1 MVKERTK
8 NATRNMIFGILQ
20 RMYHMLVPFFMRTAM
35 IYFMG
40 VQYVGLN
47 SLFTSILQV
56 LNLAELGVGSAMVYS
71 MYKPIAEDDKD
82 TICAL
87 MRLYKIYYRDFIKT
101 YINKDECFLDDEV
114 NSLLGIEKL
123 TNFELRDPYKKLNE
137 LNRLARTKSASLI
150 TGVLSYNGLLVGI
163 QMNYL
168 KNYTTLKEISTRIED
183 SKLVIYLNKVYEL
196 VCNLLMENIVPTD
209 VKEDNIL
216 INEETN
222 DVVLID
228 LDGSETIYGPDN
240 YLIDFPYNLDII
252 NNNFDK
258 MVNRLKIKKGL
269 SRILKLT

>member
-1 MVKERTK
+1 MQVIEISKDK
-8 NATRNMIFGILQ
+8 FLSYLLNPNPIFQGQFGKI
-20 RMYHMLVPFFMRTAM
+20 
-35 IYFMG
+35 
-40 VQYVGLN
+40 
-47 SLFTSILQV
+47 V
-56 LNLAELGVGSAMVYS
+56 LDNN
-71 MYKPIAEDDKD
+71 K
-82 TICAL
+82 
-87 MRLYKIYYRDFIKT
+87 LYKIYYRDFIKT

-114 NSLLGIEKL
+114 NSLLEIEKL
-123 TNFELRDPYKKLNE
+123 TNFELRNPYKKLNE
-137 LNRLARTKSASLI
+137 LNRLAGTKSPNLI

-168 KNYTTLKEISTRIED
+168 KNYTTLKEISTRVED

-196 VCNLLMENIVPTD
+196 VCDLLKENIVPTD

-216 INEETN
+216 VNEETN

-269 SRILKLT
+269 SRILKLTWN

>member
-1 MVKERTK
+1 MQVIEISKDK
-8 NATRNMIFGILQ
+8 FLSYLLNPNPIFQGQFGKI
-20 RMYHMLVPFFMRTAM
+20 
-35 IYFMG
+35 
-40 VQYVGLN
+40 
-47 SLFTSILQV
+47 V
-56 LNLAELGVGSAMVYS
+56 LDNN
-71 MYKPIAEDDKD
+71 K
-82 TICAL
+82 
-87 MRLYKIYYRDFIKT
+87 LYKIYYRDFIKT

-114 NSLLGIEKL
+114 NSLLEIEKL

-137 LNRLARTKSASLI
+137 LNRLARTKLASLI

-168 KNYTTLKEISTRIED
+168 KNYTTLKEISTRVED

-216 INEETN
+216 VNEETK

>member
-1 MVKERTK
+1 MQVIEISKDK
-8 NATRNMIFGILQ
+8 FLSYLLNPNPIFQGQFGKI
-20 RMYHMLVPFFMRTAM
+20 
-35 IYFMG
+35 
-40 VQYVGLN
+40 
-47 SLFTSILQV
+47 V
-56 LNLAELGVGSAMVYS
+56 LDNN
-71 MYKPIAEDDKD
+71 K
-82 TICAL
+82 
-87 MRLYKIYYRDFIKT
+87 LYKIYYRDFIKT

-114 NSLLGIEKL
+114 NSLLEIEKL
-123 TNFELRDPYKKLNE
+123 TNFELRDPYKKLKE

-168 KNYTTLKEISTRIED
+168 KNYTTLKEISTRVED
-183 SKLVIYLNKVYEL
+183 SKLVIYLNKAYEIVYD
-196 VCNLLMENIVPTD
+196 LLMENIVPTD

-216 INEETN
+216 VNEETN

>member
-1 MVKERTK
+1 
-8 NATRNMIFGILQ
+8 
-20 RMYHMLVPFFMRTAM
+20 MLD
-35 IYFMG
+35 
-40 VQYVGLN
+40 N
-47 SLFTSILQV
+47 
-56 LNLAELGVGSAMVYS
+56 N
-71 MYKPIAEDDKD
+71 K
-82 TICAL
+82 
-87 MRLYKIYYRDFIKT
+87 LYKIYYRDFIKT

-114 NSLLGIEKL
+114 NSLLEIEKL

-168 KNYTTLKEISTRIED
+168 KNYTTLKEISTRVED

-216 INEETN
+216 VNEETN

>member
-1 MVKERTK
+1 MQVIEISKDK
-8 NATRNMIFGILQ
+8 FLSYLLNPNPIFQGQFGKI
-20 RMYHMLVPFFMRTAM
+20 
-35 IYFMG
+35 
-40 VQYVGLN
+40 
-47 SLFTSILQV
+47 V
-56 LNLAELGVGSAMVYS
+56 LDNN
-71 MYKPIAEDDKD
+71 K
-82 TICAL
+82 
-87 MRLYKIYYRDFIKT
+87 LYKIYYRDFIKT

-114 NSLLGIEKL
+114 NSLLEIEKL

-168 KNYTTLKEISTRIED
+168 KNYTTLKEISTRVED

-196 VCNLLMENIVPTD
+196 VYDLLKENIVPTD

-216 INEETN
+216 VNEETN

-258 MVNRLKIKKGL
+258 MVNRLKIKKDL
-269 SRILKLT
+269 SRILK

>member
-1 MVKERTK
+1 MQVIEISKDK
-8 NATRNMIFGILQ
+8 FLSYLLNPNPIFQGQFGKI
-20 RMYHMLVPFFMRTAM
+20 
-35 IYFMG
+35 
-40 VQYVGLN
+40 
-47 SLFTSILQV
+47 V
-56 LNLAELGVGSAMVYS
+56 LDNN
-71 MYKPIAEDDKD
+71 K
-82 TICAL
+82 
-87 MRLYKIYYRDFIKT
+87 LYKIYYRDFIKT

-114 NSLLGIEKL
+114 NSLLEIEKL

-168 KNYTTLKEISTRIED
+168 KNYTTLKEISTRVED
-183 SKLVIYLNKVYEL
+183 SKLVIYLNKAYEIVYD
-196 VCNLLMENIVPTD
+196 LLKENIVPTD

-216 INEETN
+216 VNEETN
-222 DVVLID
+222 NVVLID

-269 SRILKLT
+269 SRILKLTWN

>member
-1 MVKERTK
+1 MQVIEISKDK
-8 NATRNMIFGILQ
+8 FLSYLLNPNPIFQGQFGKI
-20 RMYHMLVPFFMRTAM
+20 
-35 IYFMG
+35 
-40 VQYVGLN
+40 
-47 SLFTSILQV
+47 V
-56 LNLAELGVGSAMVYS
+56 LDNN
-71 MYKPIAEDDKD
+71 K
-82 TICAL
+82 
-87 MRLYKIYYRDFIKT
+87 LYKIYYRDFIKT

-114 NSLLGIEKL
+114 NSLLEIEKL

-150 TGVLSYNGLLVGI
+150 TGVLSYKGLLVGI

-168 KNYTTLKEISTRIED
+168 KNYTTLKEISTRVED

-216 INEETN
+216 VNEETK

-252 NNNFDK
+252 INNFDK

>member
-1 MVKERTK
+1 MQVIEISKDK
-8 NATRNMIFGILQ
+8 FLSYLLNPNPIFQGQFGKI
-20 RMYHMLVPFFMRTAM
+20 
-35 IYFMG
+35 
-40 VQYVGLN
+40 
-47 SLFTSILQV
+47 V
-56 LNLAELGVGSAMVYS
+56 LDNN
-71 MYKPIAEDDKD
+71 K
-82 TICAL
+82 
-87 MRLYKIYYRDFIKT
+87 LYKIYYRDFIKT

-137 LNRLARTKSASLI
+137 LNRLARRKSASLI

-168 KNYTTLKEISTRIED
+168 KNYTTLKEISTRVED

-216 INEETN
+216 VNEETK

>member
-1 MVKERTK
+1 MQVIEISKDK
-8 NATRNMIFGILQ
+8 FLSYLLNPNPIFQGQFGKI
-20 RMYHMLVPFFMRTAM
+20 
-35 IYFMG
+35 
-40 VQYVGLN
+40 
-47 SLFTSILQV
+47 V
-56 LNLAELGVGSAMVYS
+56 LDNN
-71 MYKPIAEDDKD
+71 K
-82 TICAL
+82 
-87 MRLYKIYYRDFIKT
+87 LYKIYYRDFIKT

-114 NSLLGIEKL
+114 NSLLEIEKL

-168 KNYTTLKEISTRIED
+168 KNYTTLKEISTRVED

-196 VCNLLMENIVPTD
+196 VYDLLKENIVPTD

-216 INEETN
+216 VNEETN

-269 SRILKLT
+269 SRILK

>member
-1 MVKERTK
+1 MQVIEISKDK
-8 NATRNMIFGILQ
+8 FLSYLLNPNPIFQGQFGKI
-20 RMYHMLVPFFMRTAM
+20 
-35 IYFMG
+35 
-40 VQYVGLN
+40 
-47 SLFTSILQV
+47 V
-56 LNLAELGVGSAMVYS
+56 LDNN
-71 MYKPIAEDDKD
+71 K
-82 TICAL
+82 
-87 MRLYKIYYRDFIKT
+87 LYKIYYRDFIKT

-114 NSLLGIEKL
+114 NSLLEIEKL

-168 KNYTTLKEISTRIED
+168 KNYTTLKEISTRVED
-183 SKLVIYLNKVYEL
+183 SKLVIYLNKAYEIVYD
-196 VCNLLMENIVPTD
+196 LLKKNIVPTD

-216 INEETN
+216 VNEETN

>member
-1 MVKERTK
+1 MQVIEISKDK
-8 NATRNMIFGILQ
+8 FLSYLLNPNPIFQGQFGKI
-20 RMYHMLVPFFMRTAM
+20 
-35 IYFMG
+35 
-40 VQYVGLN
+40 
-47 SLFTSILQV
+47 V
-56 LNLAELGVGSAMVYS
+56 LDNN
-71 MYKPIAEDDKD
+71 K
-82 TICAL
+82 
-87 MRLYKIYYRDFIKT
+87 LYKIYYRDFIKT

-114 NSLLGIEKL
+114 NSLLEIEKL
-123 TNFELRDPYKKLNE
+123 TNFELRNPYKKLNE
-137 LNRLARTKSASLI
+137 LNRLARTKSPNLI
-150 TGVLSYNGLLVGI
+150 TGVLSYN
-163 QMNYL
+163 
-168 KNYTTLKEISTRIED
+168 KNYTTLKEISTRVED

-216 INEETN
+216 VNEETN
-222 DVVLID
+222 NVVLID

>member
-1 MVKERTK
+1 MQVIEISKDK
-8 NATRNMIFGILQ
+8 FLSYLLNPNPIFQGQFGKI
-20 RMYHMLVPFFMRTAM
+20 
-35 IYFMG
+35 
-40 VQYVGLN
+40 
-47 SLFTSILQV
+47 V
-56 LNLAELGVGSAMVYS
+56 LDNN
-71 MYKPIAEDDKD
+71 K
-82 TICAL
+82 
-87 MRLYKIYYRDFIKT
+87 LYKIYYRDFIKT

-114 NSLLGIEKL
+114 NSLLEIEKL

-150 TGVLSYNGLLVGI
+150 SGVLSYKGLLVGI

-168 KNYTTLKEISTRIED
+168 KNYTTLKEISTRVED

-216 INEETN
+216 VNEETK

>member
-1 MVKERTK
+1 MQVIEISKDK
-8 NATRNMIFGILQ
+8 FLSYLLNPNPIFQGQFGKI
-20 RMYHMLVPFFMRTAM
+20 
-35 IYFMG
+35 
-40 VQYVGLN
+40 
-47 SLFTSILQV
+47 V
-56 LNLAELGVGSAMVYS
+56 LDNN
-71 MYKPIAEDDKD
+71 K
-82 TICAL
+82 
-87 MRLYKIYYRDFIKT
+87 LYKIYYRDFIKT

-114 NSLLGIEKL
+114 NSLLEIEKL
-123 TNFELRDPYKKLNE
+123 TNFELRNPYKKLNE
-137 LNRLARTKSASLI
+137 LNRLARTKSPNLI

-168 KNYTTLKEISTRIED
+168 KNYTTLKEISTRVED
-183 SKLVIYLNKVYEL
+183 SKLVIYLNKAYEIVYD
-196 VCNLLMENIVPTD
+196 LLKENIVPTD

-216 INEETN
+216 VNEETN

-269 SRILKLT
+269 SRILKLTWN

>member
-1 MVKERTK
+1 M
-8 NATRNMIFGILQ
+8 
-20 RMYHMLVPFFMRTAM
+20 
-35 IYFMG
+35 
-40 VQYVGLN
+40 
-47 SLFTSILQV
+47 
-56 LNLAELGVGSAMVYS
+56 
-71 MYKPIAEDDKD
+71 
-82 TICAL
+82 
-87 MRLYKIYYRDFIKT
+87 
-101 YINKDECFLDDEV
+101 
-114 NSLLGIEKL
+114 
-123 TNFELRDPYKKLNE
+123 
-137 LNRLARTKSASLI
+137 ASLI
-150 TGVLSYNGLLVGI
+150 TGVLSYKGLLVGI

-168 KNYTTLKEISTRIED
+168 KNYTTLKEISTRVED

-216 INEETN
+216 VNEETK

>member
-1 MVKERTK
+1 MQVIEISKDK
-8 NATRNMIFGILQ
+8 FLSYLLNPNPIFQGQFGKI
-20 RMYHMLVPFFMRTAM
+20 
-35 IYFMG
+35 
-40 VQYVGLN
+40 
-47 SLFTSILQV
+47 V
-56 LNLAELGVGSAMVYS
+56 LDNN
-71 MYKPIAEDDKD
+71 K
-82 TICAL
+82 
-87 MRLYKIYYRDFIKT
+87 LYKIYYRDFIKT

-114 NSLLGIEKL
+114 NSLLEIEKL
-123 TNFELRDPYKKLNE
+123 TNFELRNPYKKLNE
-137 LNRLARTKSASLI
+137 LNRLAGTKSPNLI

-168 KNYTTLKEISTRIED
+168 KNYITLKEISTRVED

-216 INEETN
+216 VNEETN

-258 MVNRLKIKKGL
+258 MVNHLKIKKGL

>member
-1 MVKERTK
+1 MQVIEISKDK
-8 NATRNMIFGILQ
+8 FLSYLLNPNPIFQGQFGKI
-20 RMYHMLVPFFMRTAM
+20 
-35 IYFMG
+35 
-40 VQYVGLN
+40 
-47 SLFTSILQV
+47 V
-56 LNLAELGVGSAMVYS
+56 LDNN
-71 MYKPIAEDDKD
+71 K
-82 TICAL
+82 
-87 MRLYKIYYRDFIKT
+87 LYKIYYRDFIKT

-114 NSLLGIEKL
+114 NSLLEIEKL
-123 TNFELRDPYKKLNE
+123 TNFELRNPYKKLNE
-137 LNRLARTKSASLI
+137 LNRLAGTKSPNLI

-168 KNYTTLKEISTRIED
+168 KNYTTLKEISTRVED

-216 INEETN
+216 VNEETN

>member
-1 MVKERTK
+1 MQVIEISKDK
-8 NATRNMIFGILQ
+8 FLSYLLNPNPIFQGQFGKI
-20 RMYHMLVPFFMRTAM
+20 
-35 IYFMG
+35 
-40 VQYVGLN
+40 
-47 SLFTSILQV
+47 V
-56 LNLAELGVGSAMVYS
+56 LDNN
-71 MYKPIAEDDKD
+71 K
-82 TICAL
+82 
-87 MRLYKIYYRDFIKT
+87 LYKIYYRDFIKT
-101 YINKDECFLDDEV
+101 YINKDECLLDDEV
-114 NSLLGIEKL
+114 NSLLEIEKL

-137 LNRLARTKSASLI
+137 LNRLARTKSTSLI

-168 KNYTTLKEISTRIED
+168 KNYTTLKEISTRVED

-196 VCNLLMENIVPTD
+196 VYDLLKENIVPTD

-216 INEETN
+216 VNEETK

>member
-1 MVKERTK
+1 MQVIEISKDK
-8 NATRNMIFGILQ
+8 FLSYLLNPNPIFQGQFGKI
-20 RMYHMLVPFFMRTAM
+20 
-35 IYFMG
+35 
-40 VQYVGLN
+40 
-47 SLFTSILQV
+47 V
-56 LNLAELGVGSAMVYS
+56 LDNN
-71 MYKPIAEDDKD
+71 K
-82 TICAL
+82 
-87 MRLYKIYYRDFIKT
+87 LYKIYYRDFIKT

-114 NSLLGIEKL
+114 NSLLEIEKL

-168 KNYTTLKEISTRIED
+168 KNYTTLKEISTRVED
-183 SKLVIYLNKVYEL
+183 SKLVIYLNKAYEIVYD
-196 VCNLLMENIVPTD
+196 LLKENIVPTD

-216 INEETN
+216 VNEETN
-222 DVVLID
+222 NVVLID

>member
-1 MVKERTK
+1 MQVIEISKDK
-8 NATRNMIFGILQ
+8 FLSYLLNPNPIFQGQFGKI
-20 RMYHMLVPFFMRTAM
+20 
-35 IYFMG
+35 
-40 VQYVGLN
+40 
-47 SLFTSILQV
+47 V
-56 LNLAELGVGSAMVYS
+56 LDNN
-71 MYKPIAEDDKD
+71 K
-82 TICAL
+82 
-87 MRLYKIYYRDFIKT
+87 LYKIYYRDFIKT

-114 NSLLGIEKL
+114 NSLLEIEKL

-137 LNRLARTKSASLI
+137 LNRLARTKSTSLI
-150 TGVLSYNGLLVGI
+150 TGVLSYKGLLVGI
-163 QMNYL
+163 QMKYL
-168 KNYTTLKEISTRIED
+168 KNYTTLKEISTRVED

-216 INEETN
+216 VNEETK

-269 SRILKLT
+269 SRILKLTWN

>member
-1 MVKERTK
+1 MQVIEISKDK
-8 NATRNMIFGILQ
+8 FLSYLLNPNPIFQGQFGKI
-20 RMYHMLVPFFMRTAM
+20 
-35 IYFMG
+35 
-40 VQYVGLN
+40 
-47 SLFTSILQV
+47 V
-56 LNLAELGVGSAMVYS
+56 LDNN
-71 MYKPIAEDDKD
+71 K
-82 TICAL
+82 
-87 MRLYKIYYRDFIKT
+87 LYKIYYRDFIKT

-114 NSLLGIEKL
+114 NSLLEIEKL
-123 TNFELRDPYKKLNE
+123 INFELRNPYKKLNE
-137 LNRLARTKSASLI
+137 LNRLAGTKSPNLI

-168 KNYTTLKEISTRIED
+168 KNYITLKEISTRVED

-216 INEETN
+216 VNEETN

>member
-1 MVKERTK
+1 MQVIEISKDK
-8 NATRNMIFGILQ
+8 FLSYLLNPNPIFQGQFGKI
-20 RMYHMLVPFFMRTAM
+20 
-35 IYFMG
+35 
-40 VQYVGLN
+40 
-47 SLFTSILQV
+47 V
-56 LNLAELGVGSAMVYS
+56 LDNN
-71 MYKPIAEDDKD
+71 K
-82 TICAL
+82 
-87 MRLYKIYYRDFIKT
+87 LYKIYYRDFIKT

-114 NSLLGIEKL
+114 NSLLEIEKL

-137 LNRLARTKSASLI
+137 LNRLARTKLASLI

-168 KNYTTLKEISTRIED
+168 KNYTTLKEISTRVED
-183 SKLVIYLNKVYEL
+183 SKLVIYLNKAYEIVYD
-196 VCNLLMENIVPTD
+196 LLKENIVPTD

-216 INEETN
+216 VNEETN

>member
-1 MVKERTK
+1 MQVIEISKDK
-8 NATRNMIFGILQ
+8 FLSYLLNPNPIFQGQFGKI
-20 RMYHMLVPFFMRTAM
+20 
-35 IYFMG
+35 
-40 VQYVGLN
+40 
-47 SLFTSILQV
+47 V
-56 LNLAELGVGSAMVYS
+56 LDNN
-71 MYKPIAEDDKD
+71 K
-82 TICAL
+82 
-87 MRLYKIYYRDFIKT
+87 LYKIYYRDFIKT

-114 NSLLGIEKL
+114 KSLLEIEKL

-137 LNRLARTKSASLI
+137 LNRLARTKSTSLI
-150 TGVLSYNGLLVGI
+150 TGVLSYKGLLVGI
-163 QMNYL
+163 QMKYL
-168 KNYTTLKEISTRIED
+168 KNYTTLKEISTRVED

-216 INEETN
+216 VNEETK

>member
-1 MVKERTK
+1 MQVIEISKDK
-8 NATRNMIFGILQ
+8 FLSYLLNPNPIFQGQFGKI
-20 RMYHMLVPFFMRTAM
+20 
-35 IYFMG
+35 
-40 VQYVGLN
+40 
-47 SLFTSILQV
+47 V
-56 LNLAELGVGSAMVYS
+56 LDNN
-71 MYKPIAEDDKD
+71 K
-82 TICAL
+82 
-87 MRLYKIYYRDFIKT
+87 LYKIYYRDFIKT

-114 NSLLGIEKL
+114 NSLLEIEKL

-150 TGVLSYNGLLVGI
+150 TGVLSYKGLLVGI

-168 KNYTTLKEISTRIED
+168 KNYTTLKEISTRVED
-183 SKLVIYLNKVYEL
+183 SKLAIYLNKVYEL

-216 INEETN
+216 VNEETK

>member
-1 MVKERTK
+1 MQVIEISKDK
-8 NATRNMIFGILQ
+8 FLSYLLNPNPIFQGQFGKI
-20 RMYHMLVPFFMRTAM
+20 
-35 IYFMG
+35 
-40 VQYVGLN
+40 
-47 SLFTSILQV
+47 V
-56 LNLAELGVGSAMVYS
+56 LDNN
-71 MYKPIAEDDKD
+71 K
-82 TICAL
+82 
-87 MRLYKIYYRDFIKT
+87 LYKIYYRDFIKT

-114 NSLLGIEKL
+114 NSLLEIEKL
-123 TNFELRDPYKKLNE
+123 TNFELRNPYKKLNE

-150 TGVLSYNGLLVGI
+150 TGVLSYKGLLVGI

-168 KNYTTLKEISTRIED
+168 KNYTTLKEISTRVED

-216 INEETN
+216 VNEETK

-269 SRILKLT
+269 SRILKLTWN

>member
-1 MVKERTK
+1 MQVIEISKDK
-8 NATRNMIFGILQ
+8 FLSYLLNPNPIFQGQFGKI
-20 RMYHMLVPFFMRTAM
+20 
-35 IYFMG
+35 
-40 VQYVGLN
+40 
-47 SLFTSILQV
+47 V
-56 LNLAELGVGSAMVYS
+56 LDNN
-71 MYKPIAEDDKD
+71 K
-82 TICAL
+82 
-87 MRLYKIYYRDFIKT
+87 LYKIYYRDFIKT

-114 NSLLGIEKL
+114 NSLLEIEKL

-137 LNRLARTKSASLI
+137 LNRLASIKSASLI

-168 KNYTTLKEISTRIED
+168 KNYTTLKEISTRVED
-183 SKLVIYLNKVYEL
+183 SKLVIYLNKAYEIVYD
-196 VCNLLMENIVPTD
+196 LLMENIVPTD

-216 INEETN
+216 VNEETN

>member
-1 MVKERTK
+1 MQAIEISKDK
-8 NATRNMIFGILQ
+8 FLSYLLNPNPIFQGQFGKI
-20 RMYHMLVPFFMRTAM
+20 
-35 IYFMG
+35 
-40 VQYVGLN
+40 
-47 SLFTSILQV
+47 V
-56 LNLAELGVGSAMVYS
+56 LDNN
-71 MYKPIAEDDKD
+71 K
-82 TICAL
+82 
-87 MRLYKIYYRDFIKT
+87 LYKIYYRDFIKT

-114 NSLLGIEKL
+114 NSLLEIEKL
-123 TNFELRDPYKKLNE
+123 TNFELRDPYKKLKE

-168 KNYTTLKEISTRIED
+168 KNYTTLKEISTRVED
-183 SKLVIYLNKVYEL
+183 SKLVIYLNKAYEIVYD
-196 VCNLLMENIVPTD
+196 LLMENIVSTD

-216 INEETN
+216 VNEETN

>member
-1 MVKERTK
+1 MQVIEISKDK
-8 NATRNMIFGILQ
+8 FLSYLLNPNPIFQGQFGKI
-20 RMYHMLVPFFMRTAM
+20 
-35 IYFMG
+35 
-40 VQYVGLN
+40 
-47 SLFTSILQV
+47 V
-56 LNLAELGVGSAMVYS
+56 LDNN
-71 MYKPIAEDDKD
+71 K
-82 TICAL
+82 
-87 MRLYKIYYRDFIKT
+87 LYKIYYRDFIKT

-114 NSLLGIEKL
+114 NSLLEIEKL

-137 LNRLARTKSASLI
+137 LNRLARTKLASLI
-150 TGVLSYNGLLVGI
+150 TGVLSYKGLLVGI
-163 QMNYL
+163 QMKYL
-168 KNYTTLKEISTRIED
+168 KNYTTLKEISTRVED

-216 INEETN
+216 VNEETK

-269 SRILKLT
+269 SRILKLTWN

>member
-1 MVKERTK
+1 MQVIEISKDK
-8 NATRNMIFGILQ
+8 FLSYLLNPNPIFQGQFGKI
-20 RMYHMLVPFFMRTAM
+20 
-35 IYFMG
+35 
-40 VQYVGLN
+40 
-47 SLFTSILQV
+47 V
-56 LNLAELGVGSAMVYS
+56 LDNN
-71 MYKPIAEDDKD
+71 K
-82 TICAL
+82 
-87 MRLYKIYYRDFIKT
+87 LYKIYYRDFIKT

-114 NSLLGIEKL
+114 NSLLEIEKL
-123 TNFELRDPYKKLNE
+123 TNFELRNPYKKLNE
-137 LNRLARTKSASLI
+137 LNRLARTKSPNLI

-168 KNYTTLKEISTRIED
+168 KNYTTLKEISTRVED

-216 INEETN
+216 VNEETN

-269 SRILKLT
+269 SRILKLTWN

>member
-1 MVKERTK
+1 MQVIEISKDK
-8 NATRNMIFGILQ
+8 FLSYLLNPNPIFQGQFGKI
-20 RMYHMLVPFFMRTAM
+20 
-35 IYFMG
+35 
-40 VQYVGLN
+40 
-47 SLFTSILQV
+47 V
-56 LNLAELGVGSAMVYS
+56 LDNN
-71 MYKPIAEDDKD
+71 K
-82 TICAL
+82 
-87 MRLYKIYYRDFIKT
+87 LYKIYYRDFIKT

-114 NSLLGIEKL
+114 NSLLEIEKL

-168 KNYTTLKEISTRIED
+168 KNYTTLKEISTRVED

-216 INEETN
+216 VNEETN

>member
-1 MVKERTK
+1 MQVIEISKDK
-8 NATRNMIFGILQ
+8 FLSYLLNPNPIFQGQFGKI
-20 RMYHMLVPFFMRTAM
+20 
-35 IYFMG
+35 
-40 VQYVGLN
+40 
-47 SLFTSILQV
+47 V
-56 LNLAELGVGSAMVYS
+56 LDNN
-71 MYKPIAEDDKD
+71 K
-82 TICAL
+82 
-87 MRLYKIYYRDFIKT
+87 LYKIYYRDFIKT

-114 NSLLGIEKL
+114 NSLLEIEKL
-123 TNFELRDPYKKLNE
+123 TNFELRNPYKKLNE
-137 LNRLARTKSASLI
+137 LNRLARTKLASLI

-216 INEETN
+216 VNEETN

-258 MVNRLKIKKGL
+258 MVNRLKIKKSL